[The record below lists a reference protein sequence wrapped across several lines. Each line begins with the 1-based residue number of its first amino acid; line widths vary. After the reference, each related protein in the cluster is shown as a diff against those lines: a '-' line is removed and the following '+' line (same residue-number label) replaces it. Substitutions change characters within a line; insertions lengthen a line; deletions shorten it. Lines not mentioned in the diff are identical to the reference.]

1 MIIAKTDAELFAAV
15 KDGHKKIQ
23 VRSTATSSLSR
34 VLSYAASQR
43 SNKKILGIAL
53 IVVGVIVSV
62 VLANVLGG
70 SILATLSLV
79 AVVAIVVAIIKNT
92 YLGGFVRTCGQDF
105 GPIGTVVGVLLVIGC
120 FGYKFGPKLY
130 KAFGSGGD
138 FVEFLIVCLLH
149 LLPLLP
155 FLIFLFAGAYVLTN
169 LPKEYNVIKK
179 KNGSVWLIEKD
190 DNEAGLSSETADA
203 SDGKPQEDAA
213 VSPSSRIGSD
223 THPGF

>member
-1 MIIAKTDAELFAAV
+1 MIIVSTDAELFAAV

-23 VRSTATSSLSR
+23 VKSTVTSSLSR

-62 VLANVLGG
+62 VLANVLCG
-70 SILATLSLV
+70 SILATLCFV
-79 AVVAIVVAIIKNT
+79 ALVAIVVAIIKNT
-92 YLGGFVRTCGQDF
+92 YLGGFVRSCGQDF
-105 GPIGTVVGVLLVIGC
+105 GRVGTVVGVLIVIG
-120 FGYKFGPKLY
+120 FFVSILY

-138 FVEFLIVCLLH
+138 LVAFLIVCLLH

-155 FLIFLFAGAYVLTN
+155 LLIFLFAGAYVLTN

-179 KNGSVWLIEKD
+179 KNGSVWLIEKG
-190 DNEAGLSSETADA
+190 DNEAGLSGETADA
-203 SDGKPQEDAA
+203 SNGKPQKDAA

-223 THPGF
+223 THPSF

>member
-1 MIIAKTDAELFAAV
+1 MIIVSTDAELFAAV

-23 VRSTATSSLSR
+23 VRSTVTPSLSR

-62 VLANVLGG
+62 VLANVLCG
-70 SILATLSLV
+70 SILATLCFVALV
-79 AVVAIVVAIIKNT
+79 AMAVAMWKV
-92 YLGGFVRTCGQDF
+92 LFGGFVRTCGQDF
-105 GPIGTVVGVLLVIGC
+105 GRIGTVVGVLIVIG
-120 FGYKFGPKLY
+120 FFVSKLY

-138 FVEFLIVCLLH
+138 LVAFLIVCLLH

-155 FLIFLFAGAYVLTN
+155 LLIFLFAGAYVLTN

-179 KNGSVWLIEKD
+179 KNGSVWLIEKG
-190 DNEAGLSSETADA
+190 DNEAGLSGETADA
-203 SDGKPQEDAA
+203 SNGKPQEDAA

-223 THPGF
+223 THPSF

>member
-1 MIIAKTDAELFAAV
+1 MIIVSTDAELFAAV

-23 VRSTATSSLSR
+23 VRSTVTPSLSR

-62 VLANVLGG
+62 VLANVLCG
-70 SILATLSLV
+70 SILATLCFV
-79 AVVAIVVAIIKNT
+79 ALVAIVVAIIKNT
-92 YLGGFVRTCGQDF
+92 YLGGFVRSCGQDF
-105 GPIGTVVGVLLVIGC
+105 GRIGTVVGVLIVIGS
-120 FGYKFGPKLY
+120 FVSKLY

-138 FVEFLIVCLLH
+138 LVAFLIVCLLH

-155 FLIFLFAGAYVLTN
+155 LLIFLFAGAYVLTN

-179 KNGSVWLIEKD
+179 KNGSVWLIEKG
-190 DNEAGLSSETADA
+190 DNEAGLSGETADA
-203 SDGKPQEDAA
+203 SNGKPQEDAA

-223 THPGF
+223 THPSF

>member
-1 MIIAKTDAELFAAV
+1 MIIVSTDAELFAAV

-23 VRSTATSSLSR
+23 VRSTVTPSLSR

-62 VLANVLGG
+62 VLANVLCG
-70 SILATLSLV
+70 SILATLCFV
-79 AVVAIVVAIIKNT
+79 ALVAIVVAIIKNT
-92 YLGGFVRTCGQDF
+92 YLGGFVRACGQDF
-105 GPIGTVVGVLLVIGC
+105 GTIGTVVGVLIVIGC
-120 FGYKFGPKLY
+120 FGYEFGPILFKH
-130 KAFGSGGD
+130 FGSVGD
-138 FVEFLIVCLLH
+138 LVESLIVH

-155 FLIFLFAGAYVLTN
+155 LLIFLFAGAYVLTN

-179 KNGSVWLIEKD
+179 KNGSVWLIEKG
-190 DNEAGLSSETADA
+190 DNEAGLSGETADA
-203 SDGKPQEDAA
+203 SNGKPQEDAA

-223 THPGF
+223 THPSF

>member
-1 MIIAKTDAELFAAV
+1 MIIVSTDAELFAAV

-23 VRSTATSSLSR
+23 VKSTVTPSLSR

-62 VLANVLGG
+62 VLANVLCG
-70 SILATLSLV
+70 SILATLCFV
-79 AVVAIVVAIIKNT
+79 ALVAIVVAIIKNT
-92 YLGGFVRTCGQDF
+92 YLGGFVRSCGQDF
-105 GPIGTVVGVLLVIGC
+105 GRIGTVVGVLIVIGS
-120 FGYKFGPKLY
+120 FVSKLY

-138 FVEFLIVCLLH
+138 LVAFLIVCLLH

-155 FLIFLFAGAYVLTN
+155 LLIFLFAGAYVLTN

-179 KNGSVWLIEKD
+179 KNGSVWLIEKG
-190 DNEAGLSSETADA
+190 DNEAGLSGETADA
-203 SDGKPQEDAA
+203 SNGKPQEDAA

-223 THPGF
+223 THPSF

>member
-1 MIIAKTDAELFAAV
+1 MIIVSTDAELFAAV
-15 KDGHKKIQ
+15 KEGHKKIQ
-23 VRSTATSSLSR
+23 VRSTVTSSLSR

-62 VLANVLGG
+62 VLANVLCG

-79 AVVAIVVAIIKNT
+79 AVIAIVVAIIKNT
-92 YLGGFVRTCGQDF
+92 YLGDFVRTCEQDF
-105 GPIGTVVGVLLVIGC
+105 GRIGTVVGVLIVIG
-120 FGYKFGPKLY
+120 FFVSKLY
-130 KAFGSGGD
+130 KHFGSVGD
-138 FVEFLIVCLLH
+138 LVEFLIVC

-179 KNGSVWLIEKD
+179 KNGSVWLIEKG
-190 DNEAGLSSETADA
+190 DNEAGLSGETADA
-203 SDGKPQEDAA
+203 SNGKPQKDAA

-223 THPGF
+223 THPSF